1 MKLIKNGVTF
11 DVKSDI
17 QISAFLSSGYE
28 RADEDVIEEL
38 PEETTETTET
48 VPEETTETVTEETTE
63 TAEAG
68 ENVEEKTKKRG
79 AANGNSKQ

>member
-17 QISAFLSSGYE
+17 QISAFLSSGYK
-28 RADEDVIEEL
+28 RADEDVIEV
-38 PEETTETTET
+38 
-48 VPEETTETVTEETTE
+48 VPEETTE
-63 TAEAG
+63 TAEAA

-79 AANGNSKQ
+79 AANGDSKQ